1 MLTGTGT
8 FVVVLRHRPDLF
20 VGFGLHPLFQIAT
33 QFIQHLGVAEA
44 ELPVAH
50 TAAIHLRKPFG
61 MRVEIGFHR
70 NQILESVDK
79 QAPLAVEVVAGVQFV
94 PFRIAVV
101 DVGNEMQRFPI
112 AESGILNVVK
122 AQRHR
127 VGKCIIMNA
136 VGAGIG
142 ASEMIF

>member
-1 MLTGTGT
+1 MLTGTGA
-8 FVVVLRHRPDLF
+8 FVVVLRHRPDLL

-50 TAAIHLRKPFG
+50 TATIHLRKPFG
-61 MRVEIGFHR
+61 MRVEIGLHR
-70 NQILESVDK
+70 YQVLESVDK
-79 QAPLAVEVVAGVQFV
+79 QAPLAVEVAAGVQFV

-112 AESGILNVVK
+112 AESGILKVVK
-122 AQRHR
+122 AQRQR
-127 VGKCIIMNA
+127 VGQRIIMNA